1 MPPAFDPDLLAQL
14 PPALR
19 AAVEAQVQ
27 ALAEENVELRTRN
40 ARLEHLVRELQRAR
54 FGPRSEKLQPDQ
66 LELTFEDIE
75 VALATATAEDDA
87 AASARSGERP
97 ARTPRGPRRLPK
109 DLPREERVLEPG
121 DLTCRCGCGEMVR
134 IGEDRSER
142 LDVTP
147 AQFRLIVTI
156 RPRYACPKGRAGIR
170 QAPPAPALI
179 EGGLPTEAL
188 LAHVAVAKFAD
199 HLPLYRQ
206 SQIMA
211 RHGIEIDRST
221 LADWMGKVS
230 FHIAP
235 IVERMAVLLKRSGK
249 LFADETTM
257 PVLDPGA
264 GKTKKGFIWAM
275 LRDDRPWGGSD
286 PPAVVFTYAPGRAGI
301 HAEEM
306 LREFEGILQVDG
318 YHGYN
323 RLADGRRAEGGR
335 LQLAFCWAHA
345 RRKLIEA
352 RPSAGSAFVDE
363 ALRRIAEL
371 YAIEKEIR
379 GQSPD
384 ARRAVR
390 RERSAPLLDDMHLWL
405 TREAARLSKK
415 SDLGM
420 AAAYLLAHWPGLVL
434 FPGDG
439 RIEMDSNLIENRI
452 RPLTL
457 GRKNALFAGHDE
469 GGRSWARFASVIG
482 TCRLNGVEP
491 YAWMRASLEAIAAGH
506 SKSDI
511 DALLPWNFP
520 ETAIKAAA

>member
-1 MPPAFDPDLLAQL
+1 MSTALDPDLLAQL

-19 AAVEAQVQ
+19 AALEAQVQ
-27 ALAEENVELRTRN
+27 ALALENAELKSRN

-54 FGPRSEKLQPDQ
+54 FGPRSEKLHPEQM
-66 LELTFEDIE
+66 ELAFEDIE
-75 VALATATAEDDA
+75 VALATATEEHDTAVA
-87 AASARSGERP
+87 TRTGERP
-97 ARTPRGPRRLPK
+97 ARTPRGPRSLPK
-109 DLPREERVLEPG
+109 DLPREERVLEPE
-121 DLTCRCGCGEMVR
+121 DLSCPCGCGQMVR

-179 EGGLPTEAL
+179 EGGLATEAL

-211 RHGIEIDRST
+211 RQGIEIDRST

-235 IVERMAVLLKRSGK
+235 IVDRMAAELKRSGK

-257 PVLDPGA
+257 PVLAPST

-275 LRDDRPWGGSD
+275 LRDDRPWGGAD
-286 PPAVVFTYAPGRAGI
+286 PPGVVFTYAPGRAGI
-301 HAEEM
+301 HAETM
-306 LREFEGILQVDG
+306 LKGFEGVLQVDG
-318 YHGYN
+318 YTGYN

-335 LQLAFCWAHA
+335 VQLAFCWAHA
-345 RRKLIEA
+345 RRKLIDA
-352 RPSAGSAFVDE
+352 RPAAGSSFVDE
-363 ALRRIAEL
+363 ALNRIAEL
-371 YAIEKEIR
+371 YVLEKEVR
-379 GQSPD
+379 GQSPE
-384 ARRAVR
+384 ARLAARQ
-390 RERSAPLLDDMHLWL
+390 ERSVPLLTAMHAWL
-405 TREAARLSKK
+405 LQQAARLPAK
-415 SDLGM
+415 SNLGM
-420 AAAYLLAHWPGLVL
+420 AAAYVLEHWSGLIL
-434 FPGDG
+434 FAADG

-469 GGRSWARFASVIG
+469 GGQSWACFASVIG
-482 TCRLNGVEP
+482 TCKLNGVEP
-491 YAWMRASLEAIAAGH
+491 YAWLKATLEAIATGH
-506 SKSDI
+506 PNSQI

-520 ETAIKAAA
+520 KAAIKTAA